1 MEGFDVVKKVKQNMY
16 TQEEFEEFS
25 KRWEI
30 ACKRIW
36 DYARSNQRRE
46 EELERQGKRCASG
59 TRFA

>member
-1 MEGFDVVKKVKQNMY
+1 MEEKIKKPTEY
-16 TQEEFEEFS
+16 TQEEFDEFTR
-25 KRWEI
+25 RWNI
-30 ACKRIW
+30 ACERIW